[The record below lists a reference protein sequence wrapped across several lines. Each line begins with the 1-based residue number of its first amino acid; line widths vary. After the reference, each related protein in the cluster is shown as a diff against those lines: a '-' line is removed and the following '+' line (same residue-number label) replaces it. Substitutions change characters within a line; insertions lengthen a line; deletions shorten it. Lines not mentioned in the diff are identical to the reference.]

1 MPQVDLI
8 TLKPIPKPTPEPNV
22 FMYCETV
29 TLVEEI
35 FKGEEFVERPAAK
48 EITTKI
54 FYCEYAEFDS
64 NGYCHGGCDSDADYV
79 QCMKLSEY
87 MTKSGAEIT
96 NDTAVPPIVRRKEE

>member
-8 TLKPIPKPTPEPNV
+8 NLKPIPQPTTKPNV

-29 TLVEEI
+29 TQVEEI
-35 FKGEEFVERPAAK
+35 FKGGEWVDRPTAK

-64 NGYCHGGCDSDADYV
+64 NGYCYGGCDSDADYV
-79 QCMKLSEY
+79 RCMKFTGFPS
-87 MTKSGAEIT
+87 
-96 NDTAVPPIVRRKEE
+96 KEDNP

>member
-8 TLKPIPKPTPEPNV
+8 NLKPIPEPVLKPNV

-29 TLVEEI
+29 TQVEEI
-35 FKGEEFVERPAAK
+35 FKGDEWIDRPTAK

-79 QCMKLSEY
+79 QCMKLSLN
-87 MTKSGAEIT
+87 MTNTDQEK
-96 NDTAVPPIVRRKEE
+96 DQ